1 MSHSDLALSVML
13 GIALAA
19 ASGFRVFLPMLV
31 VSVAGYSGSLPLGE
45 GFAWLAT
52 PAAMVMLGVA
62 ALLEVGAYFVPGIDN
77 VLDII
82 AAPVAVMAG
91 VVVSAATMTDLPP
104 MIKWTAAIVA
114 GGGAAGIVHG
124 LTAALRAKSTVLTG
138 GFGNSAVATA
148 ELGGALLVSLLA
160 LAAPLAA
167 FAIVVLLLW
176 LAFRLVRRLRGRS
189 ATNKP
194 GGASN
199 NSYNR

>member
-45 GFAWLAT
+45 GFAWLGT
-52 PAAMVMLGVA
+52 PAAMLMLGVA
-62 ALLEVGAYFVPGIDN
+62 ALLEVGAYFVPGVDH
-77 VLDII
+77 VLDLI
-82 AAPVAVMAG
+82 AAPVAVIAG
-91 VVVSAATMTDLPP
+91 VIVSAATMTDLPP
-104 MIKWTAAIVA
+104 MMKWTAAIVA

-124 LTAALRAKSTVLTG
+124 LTAAVRAKSTVLTG

-160 LAAPLAA
+160 LAAPVAA
-167 FAIVVLLLW
+167 FAIVLLLLW
-176 LAFRLVRRLRGRS
+176 LAIRLVRRLRGR
-189 ATNKP
+189 ADRTEPAN
-194 GGASN
+194 
-199 NSYNR
+199 